1 MLSRNN
7 SANIANETVDCCLK
21 GEYSVGSTIISIG
34 AKIKESVDAT
44 KHITLEDMHPLV
56 ERSRDIIAKNSY
68 ETKFEVCNETSLS
81 AGKRLFAQDPNVAI
95 LNFASAKH
103 PGGGFL
109 NGALAQEE
117 SIARASS
124 LYPSLMTQNGFY
136 AAYQKDRNPFYAD
149 QLIVSPN
156 VVIFRDDNG
165 EFLEQ
170 PWTATVITAAAPNA
184 GHIVKNR
191 QDIPATFRIR
201 IGMILTAAVLYKQSS
216 LVLGAWGCGVFANDP
231 KLVANIFAEHLLTGT
246 FSKAFRHV
254 TFAIL
259 DGRST
264 MLEPFKIFGSRSV

>member
-7 SANIANETVDCCLK
+7 SAKIANETVDCCLK
-21 GEYSVGSTIISIG
+21 GEYSVGSTIVSIG
-34 AKIKESVDAT
+34 TKIKESVDAT
-44 KHITLEDMHPLV
+44 KHITLEDMHHL
-56 ERSRDIIAKNSY
+56 SDQARDSIAKNQY
-68 ETKFEVCNETSLS
+68 ETKFEVCNESTLS
-81 AGKRLFAQDPNVAI
+81 AGKRLFEQDPNVAI

-124 LYPSLMTQNGFY
+124 LYPSLMTQNEFY
-136 AAYQKDRNPFYAD
+136 TAYQKDRSPFYTD

-184 GHIVKNR
+184 GHIVRNR
-191 QDIPATFRIR
+191 QDIPATFRMR
-201 IGMILTAAVLYKQSS
+201 IDMILTAAVVYKQSS
-216 LVLGAWGCGVFANDP
+216 IVLGAWGCGVFANDP
-231 KLVANIFAEHLLTGT
+231 QLVADIFAEHLLTGT
-246 FSKAFRHV
+246 FSKAFKHV
-254 TFAIL
+254 IFAIL
-259 DGRST
+259 DGRNN
-264 MLEPFKIFGSRSV
+264 MLEPFKIFNKSF